1 MPKNYKERKIKYKRT
16 KKLYRTPEVT
26 QKKKKQKVSEVIVLQ
41 HYVLFILFL
50 SRPITVAGKTTLI
63 TDLGSDL
70 NLMDVVCVA
79 STVIS

>member
-1 MPKNYKERKIKYKRT
+1 M
-16 KKLYRTPEVT
+16 TPEIT
-26 QKKKKQKVSEVIVLQ
+26 QKKKKKKQNVSGVIVLQ

-50 SRPITVAGKTTLI
+50 SRPITMAGKTTSI

-79 STVIS
+79 KTV